1 MNVLLKMEKSCH
13 LKNTHNHMSGIF
25 TFDKTKL
32 FSKTQLCLIHPRFLK
47 Q

>member
-32 FSKTQLCLIHPRFLK
+32 FSKHSYV
-47 Q
+47 

>member
-1 MNVLLKMEKSCH
+1 MNVLLKMEKPCH

-32 FSKTQLCLIHPRFLK
+32 HFKKNIYVQYIRVS
-47 Q
+47 